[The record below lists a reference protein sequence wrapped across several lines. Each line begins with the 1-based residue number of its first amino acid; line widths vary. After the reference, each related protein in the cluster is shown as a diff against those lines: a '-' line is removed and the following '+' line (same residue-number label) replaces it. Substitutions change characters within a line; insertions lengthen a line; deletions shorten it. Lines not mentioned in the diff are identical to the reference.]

1 MIKIEQLQKLYY
13 GRKLSMWDVAKT
25 ISVTPKTVEY
35 WMDKH
40 NLRRRSGSESAY
52 VKQNPNGDPFKIKN
66 KLTKKDRELLL
77 AGLMLYWAEGSRKNK
92 HVIQMANLDYR
103 LILLFIKFLKRICGV
118 KEEKT
123 CLNIQLYRRFDKQNT
138 KNYWSRIL
146 KVPKRF
152 ISVNIHSD
160 TRSKPNSQ
168 WSKYGIARI
177 EVRNVKLKRWID
189 AALENYLAK
198 WV

>member
-1 MIKIEQLQKLYY
+1 
-13 GRKLSMWDVAKT
+13 MWDVAKT
-25 ISVTPKTVEY
+25 MSITPRTVEY

-66 KLTKKDRELLL
+66 KLAKKDKELLL

-103 LILLFIKFLKRICGV
+103 LILLFIKFLRRICDV
-118 KEEKT
+118 KEEKI
-123 CLNIQLYRRFDKQNT
+123 CLNIQLYRKFNKEET

-146 KVPKRF
+146 KVSKRF
-152 ISVNIHSD
+152 IAVNIHSD
-160 TRSKPNSQ
+160 TRSKPEKQ

-177 EVRNVKLKRWID
+177 EVRNVKLKQWID
-189 AALENYLAK
+189 KELEKQIGK
-198 WV
+198 WN